1 MALVTTA
8 RQAPDGLELEDGFPT
23 TIAFQADPNVAFW
36 EKTVTPPGL
45 DGGDAIEQ
53 TTMHNTQFRTFASR
67 SLITMTEM
75 SVKAAWDPT
84 LYDSILDLINV
95 EGSITVHFSNGD
107 TVDFFGYLRVFE
119 PQELSEGEQ
128 PECQIT
134 IQPTNRDPVTH
145 AETAPV
151 WSGTSGTGG

>member
-8 RQAPDGLELEDGFPT
+8 RLAPNGLELEDGFPT
-23 TIAFQADPNVAFW
+23 TIAFASDPDVAFW

-53 TTMHNTQFRTFASR
+53 TTMHNNRLRTFAAR

-75 SVKAAWDPT
+75 SLTAAWDPA
-84 LYDSILDLINV
+84 LYEAILDLINV

-119 PQELSEGEQ
+119 PQEMSEGEQ
-128 PECQIT
+128 PEAQIT

-145 AETAPV
+145 AETEPV
-151 WSGTSGTGG
+151 WTGTAGTAA